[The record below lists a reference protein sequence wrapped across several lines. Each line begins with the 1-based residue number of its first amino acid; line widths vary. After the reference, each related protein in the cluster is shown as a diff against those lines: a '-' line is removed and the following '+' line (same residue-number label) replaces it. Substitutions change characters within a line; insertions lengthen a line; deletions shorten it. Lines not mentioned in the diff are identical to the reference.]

1 VCKKRFKV
9 YRKGR
14 KMINKPRKLK
24 VNIDVKQLAELM
36 NLMGESVVLQLNIAG
51 TDINEEDITEFAT
64 SDPNSDL
71 KAKPKAK
78 GAAGIRNGFQDLI
91 AKNNTTTD
99 EEEKDSCSTEP
110 IEKRGR
116 YKKNRAKSAAKKN
129 EEALRRRLNIAKP
142 SGKLDVNKAKA
153 VKLKECG
160 LLDSDIVE
168 DLATLG
174 ITSLGQLIRSNA
186 EELVAKSSG
195 RSQDGKPVPADPMYT
210 TVLIN
215 TIRQRLKTVGV
226 YFRRR
231 NYYYNT

>member
-1 VCKKRFKV
+1 
-9 YRKGR
+9 
-14 KMINKPRKLK
+14 MINKPRKLK

-51 TDINEEDITEFAT
+51 TNIDEEDITEFAT

-78 GAAGIRNGFQDLI
+78 GVAAPSQEVEDDGEDFCHPRLK
-91 AKNNTTTD
+91 A
-99 EEEKDSCSTEP
+99 STSTP
-110 IEKRGR
+110 KGR
-116 YKKNRAKSAAKKN
+116 YKKGSRSSAKKQQ
-129 EEALRRRLNIAKP
+129 EALRRRLNIAKP

-168 DLATLG
+168 DLAALG

-195 RSQDGKPVPADPMYT
+195 RSQDGKPIPADPMYT

>member
-36 NLMGESVVLQLNIAG
+36 ELMGESVVLQLNIAG

-78 GAAGIRNGFQDLI
+78 GVAALSQKVEGEDLCHPRLR
-91 AKNNTTTD
+91 AGSSLPSK
-99 EEEKDSCSTEP
+99 S
-110 IEKRGR
+110 R
-116 YKKNRAKSAAKKN
+116 YKKGSRSSAKKQQ
-129 EEALRRRLNIAKP
+129 EALRRRLNIAKP

-168 DLATLG
+168 DLAALG

-195 RSQDGKPVPADPMYT
+195 RAQDGKPVPADPMYT

-231 NYYYNT
+231 NYVYNS

>member
-36 NLMGESVVLQLNIAG
+36 ELMGESVVLQLNIAG

-78 GAAGIRNGFQDLI
+78 GVAAPSQEVEGEDLCHPRLR
-91 AKNNTTTD
+91 AGSSLPSK
-99 EEEKDSCSTEP
+99 S
-110 IEKRGR
+110 R
-116 YKKNRAKSAAKKN
+116 YKKGSRSSAKKQQ
-129 EEALRRRLNIAKP
+129 EALRRRLNIAKP

-168 DLATLG
+168 DLAALG

-195 RSQDGKPVPADPMYT
+195 RSQDGKPIPADPMYT

>member
-1 VCKKRFKV
+1 
-9 YRKGR
+9 
-14 KMINKPRKLK
+14 MINKPRKLK

-36 NLMGESVVLQLNIAG
+36 ELMGESVVLQLNIAG

-78 GAAGIRNGFQDLI
+78 GVAALSQKVEGEDLCHPRLR
-91 AKNNTTTD
+91 AGSSLPSK
-99 EEEKDSCSTEP
+99 S
-110 IEKRGR
+110 R
-116 YKKNRAKSAAKKN
+116 YKKGSRSSAKKQQ
-129 EEALRRRLNIAKP
+129 EALRRRLNIAKP

-168 DLATLG
+168 DLAALG

-195 RSQDGKPVPADPMYT
+195 RAQDGKPVPADPMYT

-231 NYYYNT
+231 NYVYNS

>member
-1 VCKKRFKV
+1 
-9 YRKGR
+9 
-14 KMINKPRKLK
+14 MINKPRKLK

-36 NLMGESVVLQLNIAG
+36 ELMGESVVLQLNIAG

-78 GAAGIRNGFQDLI
+78 GVAALSQKVEDEGEDFCHPR
-91 AKNNTTTD
+91 AKAG
-99 EEEKDSCSTEP
+99 STP
-110 IEKRGR
+110 TPKGR
-116 YKKNRAKSAAKKN
+116 YKKGSRSSAKKQQ
-129 EEALRRRLNIAKP
+129 EALRRRLNIAKP

-168 DLATLG
+168 DLAALG

-195 RSQDGKPVPADPMYT
+195 RAQDGKPVPADPMYT

-231 NYYYNT
+231 NYVYNS